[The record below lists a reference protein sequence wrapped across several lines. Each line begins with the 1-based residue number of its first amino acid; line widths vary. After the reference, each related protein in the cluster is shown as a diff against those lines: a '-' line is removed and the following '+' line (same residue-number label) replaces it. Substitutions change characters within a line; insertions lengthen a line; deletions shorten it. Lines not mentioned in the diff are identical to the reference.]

1 MKPLQTKLSTKPPFK
16 FPSIPWKNPI
26 VITVLVVLGLFA
38 IKGLQVV
45 IMILGMKPPPP
56 AVVSTMVVHQE
67 SWPKSLTAVA
77 RLASPQGAML
87 KAELAG
93 ILKEIHFVSGQQVK
107 KGDLLLA
114 VDSDAERA
122 AAKLAKL
129 NYERAKDLRA
139 QNVNTQNDLDTA
151 EANYNEAQ
159 AVLDKKDIRAPFDG
173 KVGVTQV
180 YLGQYINVGDP
191 LVAIE
196 SLKEINADFGVPQ
209 VSLPLLKV
217 GADVELTVDA
227 YPDTVFKGLIEG
239 VSPRLDD
246 GTLNAAARA
255 SFQNKDA
262 KLLSGMYG
270 KLKVR
275 LSQTDTGVSIP
286 GIAVSYSAYG
296 NFVYV
301 LKDEKDKKIGKLAKI
316 ARQAFVTLG
325 DTQGDFVLAVK
336 GLKDGDEIVT
346 AGQLKLKNGSPVSVD
361 NSDNLPVS
369 KNPNPPES

>member
-301 LKDEKDKKIGKLAKI
+301 LKDEKDKKIGKMAKI